1 MFKVIYQLDL
11 TRYESDQSRLL
22 CVMAKSQPSFQHLY
36 QGGARSFWIH
46 NTGPI
51 GCLPVTLHYYH
62 QPMPGILDEHGC
74 VIAQN
79 DVAKEFNWHLESR
92 VIKLREQLPNA
103 ALTYVD
109 VFAAKY
115 KLISNAKKQGSTS
128 IFVVTMILLLAK
140 SDTS

>member
-1 MFKVIYQLDL
+1 MLWLKVNHL
-11 TRYESDQSRLL
+11 
-22 CVMAKSQPSFQHLY
+22 FQHLY

-62 QPMPGILDEHGC
+62 QPTPGILDEHGC

-92 VIKLREQLPNA
+92 VIKLREQLSDA
-103 ALTYVD
+103 ALSYVD

-128 IFVVTMILLLAK
+128 ILLLP
-140 SDTS
+140 